1 MAKKSYGV
9 IADGI
14 GEFVTIPLKQGMLC
28 GRRPYSRFLSL
39 GSAKKN
45 SNSCIFES
53 TKIGCRTGLILYE
66 QIASIFFGPELCV
79 RR

>member
-14 GEFVTIPLKQGMLC
+14 GEFVTVPLKQGMLC

-39 GSAKKN
+39 GSAKK
-45 SNSCIFES
+45 
-53 TKIGCRTGLILYE
+53 
-66 QIASIFFGPELCV
+66 IAIAASLNPQRLVVELV
-79 RR
+79 